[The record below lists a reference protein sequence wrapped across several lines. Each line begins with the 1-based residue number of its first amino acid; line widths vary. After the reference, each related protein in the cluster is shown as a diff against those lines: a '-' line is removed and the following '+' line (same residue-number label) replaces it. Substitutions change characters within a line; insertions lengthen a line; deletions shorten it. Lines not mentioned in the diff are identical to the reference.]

1 MTPTNRK
8 PIATAGQTG
17 TGKTVPV
24 DRKLIVTCGLPGSG
38 KTTFALKE
46 IEKALAADDRGVCRV
61 NRDAL
66 RIAHAGRRL
75 GTSQQEA
82 VVTAGQEAMIRA
94 AFQYGYH
101 TVIVDDTNLRG
112 FGRFV
117 ELAYDL
123 GAEFGVKDFRH
134 IPLTTCIMRDKVRPA
149 GERVGAAVI
158 QRMHDEHVL
167 PYLRQT
173 AHKAAGRA

>member
-1 MTPTNRK
+1 MTQIPARSTSG
-8 PIATAGQTG
+8 ITG
-17 TGKTVPV
+17 SGKTTV
-24 DRKLIVTCGLPGSG
+24 RRIIATCGLPGSG

-46 IEKALAADDRGVCRV
+46 IEKALAAGDEGVCRA
-61 NRDAL
+61 NRDAQ

-75 GTSQQEA
+75 GTGRQEA
-82 VVTAGQEAMIRA
+82 VVTAAQDAMIRA

-101 TVIVDDTNLRG
+101 TVIVDDTNLHG
-112 FGRFV
+112 FGHLASLAAELGV
-117 ELAYDL
+117 EL
-123 GAEFGVKDFRH
+123 EVKDFRH
-134 IPLTTCIMRDKVRPA
+134 VPLTTCILRDKVRPA